1 MRLSIY
7 CLLAACLLAQPS
19 LVDTASAEEV
29 DTEHLFGFTEGAD
42 VGKKGEQEV
51 VLDTVTRIGK
61 RRAGPGPSSYD
72 AVGTKLSYQIDLV
85 DGFSVQVGL
94 FGDHHRVRN
103 ILDLDD
109 RNAGNFDGVSVE
121 FKYQLVKSTPEQ
133 PFGLALES
141 RPRFARVLPIEG
153 RGADIFDFE
162 NVVHVDW
169 QIVPNKLWYGT
180 NISYD
185 PAAGRQRGSGEGYR
199 SSTFLWSNALVG
211 EVADKT
217 YLGPEL
223 RYLRGYEGIFLNGLQ
238 SEALTLGP
246 ALHHRFTEKAWIT
259 VAYAG
264 QVWGRDTDKALAN
277 RGLGLNQFER
287 HALRVKLGMEF

>member
-85 DGFSVQVGL
+85 DGFKRPGRALRRPPSRSQHPRSRRQERGQFRWRLGGVQV
-94 FGDHHRVRN
+94 
-103 ILDLDD
+103 
-109 RNAGNFDGVSVE
+109 SSS
-121 FKYQLVKSTPEQ
+121 VKSTPEQ

-180 NISYD
+180 NISFD

-217 YLGPEL
+217 YLGPET
-223 RYLRGYEGIFLNGLQ
+223 
-238 SEALTLGP
+238 ALSAQL
-246 ALHHRFTEKAWIT
+246 
-259 VAYAG
+259 
-264 QVWGRDTDKALAN
+264 
-277 RGLGLNQFER
+277 
-287 HALRVKLGMEF
+287 